1 MHPAQSEG
9 LTYRTIWRRFRIA
22 VLLLVL
28 VAVVF
33 KYRDKV
39 LAESWVSDWSAPEV
53 VSVVLLVP
61 PGADEDELELVADVQ
76 RYAEAGEGDATYVAL
91 EHWFEQEFARFHRGR
106 AGFAPISL
114 RVREP
119 WQTAALPPNPPRA
132 STGVVEQT
140 QGMQAFLAYFQAL
153 EAQRAIPEQNAV
165 FVVFYPEEDRERF
178 TRVHSVADR
187 ASRRGFVFAPLTEA
201 GRDLAVTDTA
211 HELLHLFGATDK
223 YEGSACVFPEGYYEP
238 FLEPRHP
245 QRFAEVMALGIP
257 QATGAREVTTFGFDE
272 VRIGTATAREIGWID
287 DVRAER
293 YYGQQDPA
301 AGPRTDAD

>member
-1 MHPAQSEG
+1 MRAAKGEG
-9 LTYRTIWRRFRIA
+9 PTYRTIWRWFRIG

-28 VAVVF
+28 VAVLF

-39 LAESWVSDWSAPEV
+39 RSESWVSDWAASEV

-61 PGADEDELELVADVQ
+61 PGADAGELELVADVQ
-76 RYAEAGEGDATYVAL
+76 RYAEAGDGDATYVAL
-91 EHWFEQEFARFHRGR
+91 EHWFEQEYARFHPGR
-106 AGFAPISL
+106 AGFAPVSL

-119 WQTAALPPNPPRA
+119 WQATALPPDPPRA
-132 STGVVEQT
+132 SAGVVEQT
-140 QGMQAFLAYFQAL
+140 RGMQAFLAYFQAL

-165 FVVFYPEEDRERF
+165 YVVFYPEGARERF
-178 TRVHSVADR
+178 ASVHSVADR
-187 ASRRGFVFAPLTEA
+187 ASRRGFVFAPLTEE

-211 HELLHLFGATDK
+211 HELLHLFGAADK
-223 YEGSACVFPEGYYEP
+223 YEGDACVFPEGYYEP

-257 QATGAREVTTFGFDE
+257 QETGAREVTSFSFDA

-287 DVRAER
+287 EVRAER
-293 YYGQQDPA
+293 YYTQRDLA
-301 AGPRTDAD
+301 AGPRAD